1 VSRKSKRPRPA
12 SVSDGAP
19 GLKTRGSIALAL
31 VLITV
36 AIYAQV
42 ISHDFV
48 DLDDTGYVVTNTH
61 VNTGLTADNIRWAFT
76 TGYAANW
83 HPVTWISHQLD
94 VTLFGVRPGP
104 AHAMNVA
111 WHVLNTLMLFGL
123 LRLMTGAVWRS
134 AFVAALFAV
143 HPVHV
148 ESVAWIAE
156 RKDVLST
163 FFWLATTWAYVEW
176 VRRPAAGRYGA
187 MLALFA
193 LGLMAKPMLVT
204 LPFTLLLLDIWPL
217 GRDAASS
224 LPLGRDAA
232 SWSRRLI
239 EKLPLFALVT
249 ASSIITAIVQRQGG
263 AVGTLDL
270 IPISDRLANAI
281 VSYGR
286 YLKVLVWPVDL
297 AVFYPYV
304 RQLPVLEVAG
314 AGLVLAAL
322 TTMAWRLRASQP
334 YLLVGWLWFIGT
346 LVPVIGLVQIGTQA
360 LADRYTYV
368 PYIGLFV
375 VIAWGG
381 RAFALRRH
389 VGPVLLRVVSA
400 AIVVALGAVAF
411 AQTRTWA
418 NSESMW
424 LRAVTVTT
432 GNTWAHNSLGV
443 IYGNRGDTEAALPH
457 FREALRLNPDLSEAR
472 NIYANLGHAL
482 IVQGKVAE
490 ALPNLLRAK
499 ELNPER
505 ADVCNELGLAYFGL
519 DRKEEALA
527 AWREAVRINP
537 QFEAAYFTMGIVL
550 AGDHRVD
557 EARHAFLEVLR
568 INPTRKDAQDAL
580 KALGGK

>member
-1 VSRKSKRPRPA
+1 MSKKSTRPA
-12 SVSDGAP
+12 GARGLQTPGSP
-19 GLKTRGSIALAL
+19 GLKTRGSIDTFIALAL
-31 VLITV
+31 VLVTV

-94 VTLFGVRPGP
+94 VTLFGMRPGA

-123 LRLMTGAVWRS
+123 LRVMTGAVWRS

-163 FFWLATTWAYVEW
+163 FFWLASTWAYVAW
-176 VRRPAAGRYGA
+176 VRRPAVWRYGA
-187 MLALFA
+187 MLVLFA

-217 GRDAASS
+217 GRGAVA
-224 LPLGRDAA
+224 
-232 SWSRRLI
+232 WSRRI
-239 EKLPLFALVT
+239 TEKLSLFALVI

-270 IPISDRLANAI
+270 IPISDRLANA
-281 VSYGR
+281 VLSYGR

-304 RQLPVLEVAG
+304 RQLPVPEVAG
-314 AGLVLAAL
+314 AGLVLAAI

-375 VIAWGG
+375 AAAWGG
-381 RAFALRRH
+381 RAFAVRRH

-400 AIVVALGAVAF
+400 AIVVAFGAVAF

-418 NSESMW
+418 NSETMW

-443 IYGNRGDTEAALPH
+443 IYGNRGDTDQALLH

-482 IVQGKVAE
+482 IVQGKIAE

-499 ELNPER
+499 ELNPDR
-505 ADVCNELGLAYFGL
+505 ADVSNELGLAYFGL

-550 AGDHRVD
+550 AGSNRVD
-557 EARHAFLEVLR
+557 EARQAFLEVLR

-580 KALGGK
+580 KSLGGK